1 MKLSQQKLIGL
12 GLVLVFLS
20 GCATAGSKTSGP
32 NPDDPAKTDATRTK
46 VEGAVVGTAVGAGVG
61 AAIGAAAAGR
71 SGAAVG
77 AAIGAA
83 AGLIGGTL
91 AGIFMADRKQKY
103 VDAEQRLDKQITLA
117 ADANA
122 RLRDY
127 NAQAE
132 TRMAAMDKEIS
143 DLKASYAAS
152 KVRYGDLE
160 QKQQEIRGSI
170 SDAEQQKNGMEK
182 ELNAL
187 NEYLAS
193 IDQAQQQQPKA
204 AQLQKEVDELKAN
217 IAMLDNNN
225 KQMAKMADSLTVRK

>member
-1 MKLSQQKLIGL
+1 MKLSQKKLIGL
-12 GLVLVFLS
+12 GLVLVLLS
-20 GCATAGSKTSGP
+20 GCATAGPKTSGP

-46 VEGAVVGTAVGAGVG
+46 VEGAIGGTAIGAGVG
-61 AAIGAAAAGR
+61 AAIGSAAAGR

-83 AGLIGGTL
+83 VGLIGGTL
-91 AGIFMADRKQKY
+91 AGIFMADRKQEY

-122 RLRDY
+122 RLRAY
-127 NAQAE
+127 NAQVE

-152 KVRYGDLE
+152 KVRYNDLE

-170 SDAEQQKNGMEK
+170 SDAEQQKNSMEK
-182 ELNAL
+182 ELGAL

-193 IDQAQQQQPKA
+193 IDQVQQPKA
-204 AQLQKEVDELKAN
+204 AQLQKEVDELKTN
-217 IAMLDNNN
+217 IAMLDDNN
-225 KQMAKMADSLTVRK
+225 KQMAKMANSLIVRK